1 MCGGC
6 EGKGSFSTRCIS
18 QPGSMWKRLADK
30 AEDLADHI
38 GSNDPAA
45 ANAAYLMAGRFEQKW
60 YEAVNS

>member
-1 MCGGC
+1 
-6 EGKGSFSTRCIS
+6 
-18 QPGSMWKRLADK
+18 MWKRLADK